1 MDFFLLNVIVTFKST
16 QCPVPSVQHPTPTG
30 SAQGKVCR
38 ALGFLKPASWKGH
51 DCLTGLFSPAQVSSR
66 GGGGQTLWNLGRS
79 HWATAGTRPYEV
91 EGQTF
96 RLKWPWR
103 AGQLDGS
110 ECDRAVPV
118 PLSMSGQPNLIVY
131 NSFTMAAKQQIQL
144 MRKQRFHQKISLG
157 KCMKL
162 SLFLMTTILKL

>member
-1 MDFFLLNVIVTFKST
+1 MWLLPSNT
-16 QCPVPSVQHPTPTG
+16 QYPVPSTQRLAPYIHELCTRQGVQ
-30 SAQGKVCR
+30 SLRLSQGLCQLGR
-38 ALGFLKPASWKGH
+38 AWLVSLGCLALLKWAP
-51 DCLTGLFSPAQVSSR
+51 P
-66 GGGGQTLWNLGRS
+66 GGGVQTLWNLGRS

-91 EGQTF
+91 EGQAF
-96 RLKWPWR
+96 RLKWPRR

-110 ECDRAVPV
+110 ECDRVVPV
-118 PLSMSGQPNLIVY
+118 PLSTSGQPNLIVY